1 MRSIDLFRSSDNA
14 PSETKEKQNIVEKA
28 KGILAVVGD
37 SEIQSTIEQS
47 LESIGLEIIFVTS
60 GEAADEFLSK
70 RSAEL
75 VISEIDLPIM
85 NGLTLARRIKED
97 AALGDVPVLLISDSS
112 DGPDKV
118 MGMETGADDYIT
130 LPINSPDLRSRVMSL
145 LSRTKNELEDDAVS
159 GLTEVDE
166 PEDSPEETVIG
177 AGAQS
182 IPVDELGLGDA
193 DEASAETADLP
204 AEAPMEQTDSVIMEE
219 LNPVSDLSDDAS
231 DAPLPEDDPVLEE
244 TEPERSNSIIIE
256 EADPFSIQETSP
268 IDDVKEEPIIETAE
282 SEPPEKVETTETDGL
297 EESYE
302 PTEPETE
309 IVENVEVAD
318 SSPALEPETE
328 IIEKVEAADSSPAIE
343 PETEEPVPETV
354 DDPGAESMIDDI
366 FGSGADSDKT
376 QTDMEESAPQTEP
389 PPAEEVIAVQ
399 NTDIAP
405 PAESPTPAQ
414 PVTPPEAVVQTENVS
429 PTTIPA
435 DLPSPVQ
442 PQQIAP
448 VLPQEQVAPPQPI
461 ETNTLIPADQEPV
474 QAPPVI
480 PPPAPIQSP
489 PQAAPPIPAET
500 IEPQIDM
507 NEMALVEHDYNLR
520 VDDKQLYET
529 TILDL
534 KELETKVTN
543 GDRFTYNNL
552 ILDAKKIVS
561 SVQQSNYLHIRAIG
575 RREGQDFPVH
585 SINVAIFSA
594 KLATGLKY
602 ENKILTELALSALL
616 HDVGMLLLPEGIR
629 NAKNKLTDEEFAT
642 LRTHPNIGGEYI
654 GKALQTNPELI
665 QYGFLPSVVQQE
677 HERFDGSGYPNGT
690 AGDKIHDYAK
700 IISIIDM
707 YEAISH
713 PSTYRDE
720 YLAYEALQKVVALK
734 DTYFDVKFLRA
745 LVREISVFPLESL
758 VRLNNGDIGQ
768 VVELDNSHPM
778 RPKLKILYNS
788 DGEKY
793 PEEKIIELSKSPFL
807 YVETPITEEELV
819 NKSNN

>member
-14 PSETKEKQNIVEKA
+14 PSETKEKQNIIEKA

-37 SEIQSTIEQS
+37 SQIQSMIEQS

-60 GEAADEFLSK
+60 GEAADEFLNK

-145 LSRTKNELEDDAVS
+145 LSRTKNEPEDEAVS
-159 GLTEVDE
+159 DLNEVEE

-177 AGAQS
+177 AGAQT

-193 DEASAETADLP
+193 DEALAEIPDLP
-204 AEAPMEQTDSVIMEE
+204 AEAPIEQTDSVIMEE
-219 LNPVSDLSDDAS
+219 LNPVSDMSNDAP
-231 DAPLPEDDPVLEE
+231 DAPLQEDDAVLEE
-244 TEPERSNSIIIE
+244 TKPEQSNSVIIE

-268 IDDVKEEPIIETAE
+268 IDDVREEPIIETAE
-282 SEPPEKVETTETDGL
+282 SQPPEKVETTDTEGL
-297 EESYE
+297 EDSYE
-302 PTEPETE
+302 P
-309 IVENVEVAD
+309 I
-318 SSPALEPETE
+318 EPETE
-328 IIEKVEAADSSPAIE
+328 IIEKVEVANSSPDIE
-343 PETEEPVPETV
+343 PETEAPVPEAV
-354 DDPGAESMIDDI
+354 NDPGAESMIDDI
-366 FGSGADSDKT
+366 FGSSDDSNKT
-376 QTDMEESAPQTEP
+376 QGDIEQTAPQTEP
-389 PPAEEVIAVQ
+389 PPAEEVNAVQ
-399 NTDIAP
+399 NADISP
-405 PAESPTPAQ
+405 PAAPPTPAQ
-414 PVTPPEAVVQTENVS
+414 SVTSPATVVQADNIS

-435 DLPSPVQ
+435 DIPSQVQ

-448 VLPQEQVAPPQPI
+448 VIPQQPVTLPQPT
-461 ETNTLIPADQEPV
+461 ETSTMIPADQQPV
-474 QAPPVI
+474 QAPSVT

-489 PQAAPPIPAET
+489 PQTAPPSPAET
-500 IEPQIDM
+500 VVPQIDI
-507 NEMALVEHDYNLR
+507 NEMALVEYDYDSK
-520 VDDKQLYET
+520 VDDKEVYET

-534 KELETKVTN
+534 KELETKVTD
-543 GDRFTYNNL
+543 GDRIVYNNL

-561 SVQQSNYLHIRAIG
+561 SVLQSNYLHIRAIG
-575 RREGQDFPVH
+575 RREAHDFPVH
-585 SINVAIFSA
+585 SINVAIFSV

-629 NAKNKLTDEEFAT
+629 NAKNKLTDGEFAT

-665 QYGFLPSVVQQE
+665 QYGFLPSVLQQE
-677 HERFDGSGYPNGT
+677 HERFDGTGYPNGT

-707 YEAISH
+707 YEAVSH

-768 VVELDNSHPM
+768 VIELDNSHPM

-793 PEEKIIELSKSPFL
+793 PEEKVIELSKSPFL

-819 NKSNN
+819 NKSDN